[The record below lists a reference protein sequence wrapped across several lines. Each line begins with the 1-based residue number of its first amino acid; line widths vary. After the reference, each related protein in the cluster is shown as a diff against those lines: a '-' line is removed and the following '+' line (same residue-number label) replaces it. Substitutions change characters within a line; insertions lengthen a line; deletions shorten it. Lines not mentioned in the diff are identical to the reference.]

1 LRAAAISSVFSPV
14 NQSFEERAAEILRD
28 ENPDL
33 QITLSHAIGRI
44 GLLERENAA
53 IMNASLADMSR
64 HVVAS
69 FRAALDRMGIR
80 VPFYI
85 SQNDGTILDAARVA
99 QFPVL
104 TFASGPTNSM
114 RGAALLSGLANS
126 IVVDIGGTT
135 SDVGVISNGYPRES
149 AVAVDIG
156 GVRTNFRMPD
166 ILSLGLGGGSL
177 VEANSIGPR
186 SVGHRLHQEA
196 LVFGGSTLTTTDI
209 AVAAGQAEIGD
220 ASRVRHL
227 DKAFVRAAI
236 DRIHDMLDEAVDR
249 MKTSAEPVPVV
260 LVGGGTVLVSRKLR
274 AASDMVIPDNAGV
287 ANAMGAALAQVGG
300 EVDQVMSYRG
310 RKREDVLAE
319 ASELAT
325 RRAVEAGAVAGSV
338 TIVDVEELPL
348 AYVPGEAVRVRVKA
362 VGDLALH
369 KKNPAEHAA

>member
-1 LRAAAISSVFSPV
+1 
-14 NQSFEERAAEILRD
+14 
-28 ENPDL
+28 
-33 QITLSHAIGRI
+33 
-44 GLLERENAA
+44 
-53 IMNASLADMSR
+53 MSR